1 MELLVLAPPDDES
14 ESESVSPS
22 SIGGV
27 VVGGRQMLGQGEDGK
42 EAPKLSPPRNFR
54 SNNAAG
60 GLNQL
65 VEIIASATS
74 KDEGGE
80 VNIMTEAQLEEL
92 DLSPETIENLRKEI
106 QKLAG
111 DRGWQLKMV
120 ELPGNNRE
128 LVGIIDDDGE
138 DEAGAEGQSKKD
150 DSTGEGEEGD
160 RGSEEQFF
168 KEEL

>member
-1 MELLVLAPPDDES
+1 MVGRAKEAAK
-14 ESESVSPS
+14 SPIV
-22 SIGGV
+22 IGGV

-42 EAPKLSPPRNFR
+42 EAPKLSPPRNFH
-54 SNNAAG
+54 SGGGGNLEKLVQIIAEATGKDAG
-60 GLNQL
+60 GQVNMMDEEQL
-65 VEIIASATS
+65 
-74 KDEGGE
+74 K
-80 VNIMTEAQLEEL
+80 EL
-92 DLSPETIENLRKEI
+92 DLSPETIDNLRKEI

-138 DEAGAEGQSKKD
+138 DETDVEGRGKTADEIGDGED
-150 DSTGEGEEGD
+150 DGQ
-160 RGSEEQFF
+160 GSEEKFF